1 MNAWLALSIE
11 LRMFLLMVVGAI
23 AGGQINRA
31 IYRLRSTPASIDPW
45 TKKLDNAP
53 SRSWFDRIPVFGW
66 LSLSR
71 EVPLH
76 GGYYWVRP
84 LSIDLFF
91 ALFTPYYYWM
101 MVQGDLLPEII
112 MTPAAQMQWAL
123 HATFLSHMTLIGF
136 MAVATFIDFDERLI
150 PDEITIPGFLLGLIF
165 AAAMPMS
172 LLTVPDPPVTF
183 IPLNFNGPIEATF
196 LRLTTGDQPWPDV
209 LNGVAGLVLGLVL
222 YFGWWLAITPK
233 IIWWRKGI
241 KRGCDFLV
249 GSFRRYALTPFY
261 LGLLAIG
268 LIGISTVW
276 LLAGGNDSWQG
287 LLTSLCGMA
296 FAGAL
301 IWLVRIFA
309 GAALGREAMGF
320 GDVTLMFMIGAYVG
334 WQPAI
339 AIFFLAPMIACLF
352 AVGRW
357 LLTGDVALA
366 FGPYLCFGTMV
377 VFLCWPS
384 FWYQYS
390 PMLVLGWILPAI
402 FLALPICVGMIL
414 WPWQVFKERV
424 LFRDS

>member
-11 LRMFLLMVVGAI
+11 LRMLLMLVIGALF
-23 AGGQINRA
+23 GGQVNRA
-31 IYRLRSTPASIDPW
+31 IYRLRSKPANIDPW

-53 SRSWFDRIPVFGW
+53 PRSLFDRIPVFGW

-76 GGYYWVRP
+76 GGYYWIRP
-84 LSIDLFF
+84 LLIELFF
-91 ALFTPYYYWM
+91 ALFTPFYYWL
-101 MVQGDLLPEII
+101 MVGGDLAPEII
-112 MTPAAQMQWAL
+112 MTPAGDMQGTL
-123 HATFLSHMTLIGF
+123 HATFVSHMALICF
-136 MAVATFIDFDERLI
+136 MTVATFIDFDERLI
-150 PDEITIPGFLLGLIF
+150 PDEITIPGFLLGLVF

-172 LLTVPDPPVTF
+172 LLTVPNPPVTF
-183 IPLNFNGPIEATF
+183 IPMNFQGTIDATF
-196 LRLTTGDQPWPDV
+196 LRLTTGAEPWPEY
-209 LNGVAGLVLGLVL
+209 LNGPTGLTVALVL
-222 YFGWWLAITPK
+222 YFGWWLAICPK
-233 IIWWRKGI
+233 IIWWRRGL
-241 KRGCDFLV
+241 KRCCDFLV

-268 LIGISTVW
+268 LVGITAVW
-276 LLAGGNDSWQG
+276 MLAPGGDSWQG
-287 LLTSLCGMA
+287 LLSSLVGMA

-339 AIFFLAPMIACLF
+339 AIFFLAPMIACVF

-357 LLTGDVALA
+357 LMTGDMALA

-377 VFLCWPS
+377 LFLYWPS
-384 FWYQYS
+384 FWQQYA
-390 PMLVLGWILPAI
+390 PMLILGWILPAI

-414 WPWQVFKERV
+414 WPWQMFKEHV
-424 LFRDS
+424 LFRES

>member
-11 LRMFLLMVVGAI
+11 LRMFLLMVIGAF

-31 IYRLRSTPASIDPW
+31 IYRLRSTPANIDPW
-45 TKKLDNAP
+45 TKPLDGAP
-53 SRSWFDRIPVFGW
+53 PRSWFDWIPVFGW

-84 LSIDLFF
+84 LLIDLFF
-91 ALFTPYYYWM
+91 TLVTPYYYWI
-101 MVQGDLLPEII
+101 MVQGELVPEII
-112 MTPAAQMQWAL
+112 MTPAAQMQGTL
-123 HATFLSHMTLIGF
+123 HATFLSHMALICF
-136 MAVATFIDFDERLI
+136 MTVATFIDFDERLI
-150 PDEITIPGFLLGLIF
+150 PDEITIPGLLLGLIF
-165 AAAMPMS
+165 ATVMPMS
-172 LLTVPDPPVTF
+172 LLTVPDPPVTYV
-183 IPLNFNGPIEATF
+183 PIQFSGTIEPTF
-196 LRLTTGDQPWPDV
+196 LRLTTGDQPWPEA
-209 LNGVAGLVLGLVL
+209 LNGGMGLAIGLIL
-222 YFGWWLAITPK
+222 YLGWWLAITPK
-233 IIWWRKGI
+233 IIWWRKGL

-268 LIGISTVW
+268 LLGISAVW
-276 LLAGGNDSWQG
+276 FLAGGNDSWQG
-287 LLTSLCGMA
+287 LLSSLCGMA

-334 WQPAI
+334 WQPSI
-339 AIFFLAPMIACLF
+339 AVFFLAPMIACLF

-357 LLTGDVALA
+357 LMTGDVALA
-366 FGPYLCFGTMV
+366 FGPYLCFGTMF
-377 VFLCWPS
+377 VFLWWPG
-384 FWYQYS
+384 FWQQYA
-390 PMLVLGWILPAI
+390 PMLVLGWMLPAI

-414 WPWQVFKERV
+414 WPWQIFKERV